1 MITQAIVRTPCNAI
15 INALTTTD
23 MGPPDYQ
30 AALCQHTAYIN
41 ALRDCGLDVIE
52 LPADENFPDSTFV
65 EDVALLTPQCAILT
79 RPGAPSRTQEVIAMA
94 PVIQEYYES
103 VEIIDA
109 PGMLDAGDILLAGEH
124 YYIGLSTR
132 TNRSGADQ
140 LINILA
146 RYGMSGSIVRLNSVL
161 HLKTGMGY
169 LDHGDMLISGEFVN
183 KPEFTAFHTIPLP
196 EDEAAAANSLL
207 INGTVLMPDGYPK
220 ARAIVEAQG
229 YPVKTT
235 DISEFEKIDGG
246 ISCLSL
252 RF

>member
-1 MITQAIVRTPCNAI
+1 MITQAIVRKPCHAI
-15 INALTTTD
+15 INALTTSD

-30 AALCQHTAYIN
+30 AALSQHAAYTD
-41 ALRDCGLDVIE
+41 ALRNCGLNVIE

-79 RPGAPSRTQEVIAMA
+79 RPGAPSRTAEVIAMT

-124 YYIGLSTR
+124 YYIGLSGR
-132 TNRSGADQ
+132 TNRAGAEQ
-140 LINILA
+140 LISILS
-146 RYGMSGSIVRLNSVL
+146 RYGMTGSVVRLNTVL

-169 LDHGDMLISGEFVN
+169 LDNGDMLVSGEFTD
-183 KPEFTAFHTIPLP
+183 KPEFTPFHQIHLP
-196 EDEAAAANSLL
+196 SEEAAAANCLL
-207 INGTVLMPDGYPK
+207 INGTVLMPEGYPC
-220 ARAIVEAQG
+220 ARQIVEAQG
-229 YPVKTT
+229 YPVKTI

>member
-1 MITQAIVRTPCNAI
+1 MITQAIVRKPCNAI
-15 INALTTTD
+15 IKALTTSD
-23 MGPPDYQ
+23 MGPPNYQ
-30 AALCQHTAYIN
+30 AALSQHTAYIA

-52 LPADENFPDSTFV
+52 LPADESFPDSTFV

-79 RPGAPSRTQEVIAMA
+79 RPGAPSRTEEVVTMA

-103 VEIIDA
+103 IEIIDA
-109 PGMLDAGDILLAGEH
+109 PGMLDAGDILLAEEH

-132 TNRSGADQ
+132 TNRSGAEQ

-146 RYGMSGSIVRLNSVL
+146 RYGMTASIVCLDSVL
-161 HLKTGMGY
+161 HLKTGIGY
-169 LDHGDMLISGEFVN
+169 LDNGDILTSGEFID
-183 KPEFTAFHTIPLP
+183 KPEFTAFHQIPLP
-196 EDEAAAANSLL
+196 EDEAAAANSLY

-220 ARAIVEAQG
+220 AQAIIEAKG
-229 YPVKTT
+229 YPVKTI